1 MLSCGIDEAGR
12 GPLIGPLVIAGVL
25 VDHEETEALRKMGVK
40 DSKLLSKEK
49 IFRLSDEI
57 KKVAREYEVIV
68 VPVDDIDA
76 SLNANNMNL
85 NLLEA
90 KTSAKI
96 INKMKP
102 QRVVA
107 DSLTSSPKSYKD
119 CLLSFL
125 KDKDLKMV
133 VETKADLNHLECSAA
148 SILAKASREE
158 EIEKIKKKVGDF
170 GSGYMSDPKTAGFL
184 KENYAKYPDIFRKTW
199 APFKKIIEF
208 KEQKT
213 LFEGL

>member
-12 GPLIGPLVIAGVL
+12 GPLIGPLVVAGVL
-25 VDHEETEALRKMGVK
+25 VGYEETEEFKKMGVK
-40 DSKLLSKEK
+40 DSKLLTKKK
-49 IFRLSDEI
+49 IFELCDKI
-57 KKVAREYEVIV
+57 KKIAKKHETIV
-68 VPVDDIDA
+68 VPVEEIDD

-102 QRVVA
+102 QRVVV

-119 CLLSFL
+119 CLLKFL
-125 KDKDLKMV
+125 KDKNMKMV

-148 SILAKASREE
+148 SILAKASREK

-170 GSGYMSDPKTAGFL
+170 GSGYMSDPKTVNFL
-184 KENYAKYPDIFRKTW
+184 KENHAKYPEIFRKTW

-208 KEQKT
+208 KDQKT
-213 LFEGL
+213 LFEG